1 MPSIPFQV
9 FNIPVFN
16 SVNFLFWFS
25 SLEEELDSFDKVFEY
40 MEHEIDVRVESLKV
54 ELDLNG
60 NKLIRKLNKFIRIKS
75 LKQEET
81 SNAEN
86 SLIQKF
92 MKIIIK
98 KNDNKIILKDIGFIS
113 KEFYYLEENGV
124 PIEKLKSK
132 KIKYFILCT

>member
-1 MPSIPFQV
+1 
-9 FNIPVFN
+9 
-16 SVNFLFWFS
+16 
-25 SLEEELDSFDKVFEY
+25 

-124 PIEKLKSK
+124 PIEKFFEIFKNFLS
-132 KIKYFILCT
+132 

>member
-1 MPSIPFQV
+1 
-9 FNIPVFN
+9 
-16 SVNFLFWFS
+16 
-25 SLEEELDSFDKVFEY
+25 

-113 KEFYYLEENGV
+113 KEFYYLEETGV
-124 PIEKLKSK
+124 PIEKFFEIFKNFLS
-132 KIKYFILCT
+132 